1 MNSRDIFQSLNLSFN
16 WLSLLIV
23 LRLIGTIVSIILFC
37 GIIYLSYKLIKA
49 TKVVDHFKVMLSPS
63 KLNSQSIERF
73 INHIKKRLGE
83 DNPWLWKLA
92 LVETENYFDKTLEE
106 MRIKGKTL
114 EEKLT
119 HINSKFLPNVN
130 TIKEAHLIIKEIL
143 DIDNYP
149 LEKNEVEYII
159 NIFLQGLKYLQ
170 NL

>member
-1 MNSRDIFQSLNLSFN
+1 
-16 WLSLLIV
+16 
-23 LRLIGTIVSIILFC
+23 
-37 GIIYLSYKLIKA
+37 
-49 TKVVDHFKVMLSPS
+49 
-63 KLNSQSIERF
+63 
-73 INHIKKRLGE
+73 
-83 DNPWLWKLA
+83 
-92 LVETENYFDKTLEE
+92 

-130 TIKEAHLIIKEIL
+130 TVKEAHLIIKEIL